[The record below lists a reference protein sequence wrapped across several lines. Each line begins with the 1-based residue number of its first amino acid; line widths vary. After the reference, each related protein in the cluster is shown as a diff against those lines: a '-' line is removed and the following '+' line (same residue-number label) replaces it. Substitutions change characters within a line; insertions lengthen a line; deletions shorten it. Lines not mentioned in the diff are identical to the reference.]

1 MDGTF
6 NRPPMNTAAL
16 SNAVD
21 MFKNM
26 APRPTTPQM
35 PMARAA
41 GGAADKIVREKST
54 PCHTGLITMAVGG
67 RTDHIPMNVLEGSY
81 VLPADIVSGL
91 GEGNTLAGS
100 KIIDAMF
107 SGGPFGTKTP
117 SVKFSPLA
125 RYGTPFASTPEFNFV
140 AQLEGSAVPGISP
153 KREAAS
159 GGPIR
164 SGKYKPVPIIA
175 AGGEYVIDP
184 DVVKALGKGDV
195 GKGHDYLDHFVKYVR
210 QHLIKTLQ
218 KLPGPKRD

>member
-41 GGAADKIVREKST
+41 GGAADKIAREKST

-100 KIIDAMF
+100 RLIENMF
-107 SGGPFGTKTP
+107 KSGPFGVSTQVARFTEPKYP
-117 SVKFSPLA
+117 SA
-125 RYGTPFASTPEFNFV
+125 
-140 AQLEGSAVPGISP
+140 AVPYSIADYLKLDPITQQKEVKQSA
-153 KREAAS
+153 R
-159 GGPIR
+159 GGPIT

-184 DVVKALGKGDV
+184 DVVKRLGGGDIT
-195 GKGHDYLDHFVKYVR
+195 KGHDYLDAFVKGVR
-210 QHLIKTLQ
+210 KHLIKTLS